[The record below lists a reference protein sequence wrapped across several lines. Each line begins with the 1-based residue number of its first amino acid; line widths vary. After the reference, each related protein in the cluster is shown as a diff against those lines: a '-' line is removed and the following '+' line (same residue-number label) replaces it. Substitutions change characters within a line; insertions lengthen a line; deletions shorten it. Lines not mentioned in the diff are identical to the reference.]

1 MNQDFMKEKPVF
13 PLLLSMGVP
22 MILSMIL
29 GALYNI
35 VDSIFVSKISED
47 AMTALSLVYPIQNLI
62 HAAGVGFGI
71 GMNAAIARILGEGKS
86 REANMAA
93 SQGMLLSLIHGLVL
107 TVLGIAAMPWFLRMF
122 TDDETTIAYGLSYAN
137 IVLLFSA
144 VDALGMAYEKIYQA
158 VGKMVLAMMSVLVGC
173 LTNIVLD
180 PLLIFGLGPFPEMG
194 IEGAAW
200 ATGIGQT
207 AALVFYV
214 VVNGLR
220 PLNVKISVRQM
231 LPREGIWKSMYSVGI
246 AAALNIALAS
256 FLLSALNWI
265 LAPFSQVYILVLGVY
280 YKLQALLYQ
289 AACGLVQGMRPLVGY
304 NYGAGEYGRVKSIFR
319 AAVIVIVGIM
329 AAGTILCQAAP
340 DWLMGLFTENAGT
353 IEKGRAALR
362 IISLGFIFSAVSV
375 AASGALEGMGQG
387 LASLKIS
394 LMRYVIV
401 IIPAAF
407 FLSRVLGLGPAGVW
421 HSFWIAE
428 TVTAAMSWLIYRRYL
443 ASLHIS

>member
-29 GALYNI
+29 G
-35 VDSIFVSKISED
+35 
-47 AMTALSLVYPIQNLI
+47 
-62 HAAGVGFGI
+62 
-71 GMNAAIARILGEGKS
+71 EGKS

-107 TVLGIAAMPWFLRMF
+107 TALGIAAMPWFLRMF

-207 AALVFYV
+207 AALVFYI

-289 AACGLVQGMRPLVGY
+289 AACGLVQGL
-304 NYGAGEYGRVKSIFR
+304 
-319 AAVIVIVGIM
+319 
-329 AAGTILCQAAP
+329 
-340 DWLMGLFTENAGT
+340 
-353 IEKGRAALR
+353 
-362 IISLGFIFSAVSV
+362 SLI
-375 AASGALEGMGQG
+375 
-387 LASLKIS
+387 
-394 LMRYVIV
+394 
-401 IIPAAF
+401 
-407 FLSRVLGLGPAGVW
+407 
-421 HSFWIAE
+421 
-428 TVTAAMSWLIYRRYL
+428 
-443 ASLHIS
+443 HI

>member
-1 MNQDFMKEKPVF
+1 MYKRQ
-13 PLLLSMGVP
+13 
-22 MILSMIL
+22 
-29 GALYNI
+29 
-35 VDSIFVSKISED
+35 
-47 AMTALSLVYPIQNLI
+47 
-62 HAAGVGFGI
+62 
-71 GMNAAIARILGEGKS
+71 
-86 REANMAA
+86 
-93 SQGMLLSLIHGLVL
+93 
-107 TVLGIAAMPWFLRMF
+107 
-122 TDDETTIAYGLSYAN
+122 GLSYAN

-428 TVTAAMSWLIYRRYL
+428 TVTAALSWLIYRRYL

>member
-107 TVLGIAAMPWFLRMF
+107 TALGIAAMPWFLRMF

-207 AALVFYV
+207 AARVF
-214 VVNGLR
+214 
-220 PLNVKISVRQM
+220 
-231 LPREGIWKSMYSVGI
+231 
-246 AAALNIALAS
+246 
-256 FLLSALNWI
+256 
-265 LAPFSQVYILVLGVY
+265 
-280 YKLQALLYQ
+280 
-289 AACGLVQGMRPLVGY
+289 
-304 NYGAGEYGRVKSIFR
+304 
-319 AAVIVIVGIM
+319 
-329 AAGTILCQAAP
+329 
-340 DWLMGLFTENAGT
+340 
-353 IEKGRAALR
+353 
-362 IISLGFIFSAVSV
+362 
-375 AASGALEGMGQG
+375 
-387 LASLKIS
+387 
-394 LMRYVIV
+394 
-401 IIPAAF
+401 
-407 FLSRVLGLGPAGVW
+407 
-421 HSFWIAE
+421 
-428 TVTAAMSWLIYRRYL
+428 
-443 ASLHIS
+443 

>member
-122 TDDETTIAYGLSYAN
+122 TDDETTIAYGLAYAN

-200 ATGIGQT
+200 ATGRRRR
-207 AALVFYV
+207 L
-214 VVNGLR
+214 
-220 PLNVKISVRQM
+220 
-231 LPREGIWKSMYSVGI
+231 YS
-246 AAALNIALAS
+246 
-256 FLLSALNWI
+256 
-265 LAPFSQVYILVLGVY
+265 
-280 YKLQALLYQ
+280 
-289 AACGLVQGMRPLVGY
+289 
-304 NYGAGEYGRVKSIFR
+304 
-319 AAVIVIVGIM
+319 
-329 AAGTILCQAAP
+329 
-340 DWLMGLFTENAGT
+340 
-353 IEKGRAALR
+353 
-362 IISLGFIFSAVSV
+362 
-375 AASGALEGMGQG
+375 
-387 LASLKIS
+387 
-394 LMRYVIV
+394 
-401 IIPAAF
+401 
-407 FLSRVLGLGPAGVW
+407 
-421 HSFWIAE
+421 
-428 TVTAAMSWLIYRRYL
+428 MSWSTGC
-443 ASLHIS
+443 AP

>member
-122 TDDETTIAYGLSYAN
+122 TDDETTIAYGLAYAN

-200 ATGIGQT
+200 APGIGQT
-207 AALVFYV
+207 AALVF
-214 VVNGLR
+214 
-220 PLNVKISVRQM
+220 
-231 LPREGIWKSMYSVGI
+231 
-246 AAALNIALAS
+246 
-256 FLLSALNWI
+256 
-265 LAPFSQVYILVLGVY
+265 
-280 YKLQALLYQ
+280 
-289 AACGLVQGMRPLVGY
+289 
-304 NYGAGEYGRVKSIFR
+304 
-319 AAVIVIVGIM
+319 
-329 AAGTILCQAAP
+329 
-340 DWLMGLFTENAGT
+340 
-353 IEKGRAALR
+353 
-362 IISLGFIFSAVSV
+362 
-375 AASGALEGMGQG
+375 
-387 LASLKIS
+387 
-394 LMRYVIV
+394 
-401 IIPAAF
+401 
-407 FLSRVLGLGPAGVW
+407 
-421 HSFWIAE
+421 
-428 TVTAAMSWLIYRRYL
+428 
-443 ASLHIS
+443 

>member
-122 TDDETTIAYGLSYAN
+122 TDDETTIAYGLAYAN

-231 LPREGIWKSMYSVGI
+231 LPREGIWKSM
-246 AAALNIALAS
+246 
-256 FLLSALNWI
+256 
-265 LAPFSQVYILVLGVY
+265 
-280 YKLQALLYQ
+280 
-289 AACGLVQGMRPLVGY
+289 
-304 NYGAGEYGRVKSIFR
+304 
-319 AAVIVIVGIM
+319 
-329 AAGTILCQAAP
+329 
-340 DWLMGLFTENAGT
+340 
-353 IEKGRAALR
+353 
-362 IISLGFIFSAVSV
+362 
-375 AASGALEGMGQG
+375 
-387 LASLKIS
+387 
-394 LMRYVIV
+394 
-401 IIPAAF
+401 
-407 FLSRVLGLGPAGVW
+407 
-421 HSFWIAE
+421 
-428 TVTAAMSWLIYRRYL
+428 
-443 ASLHIS
+443 

>member
-122 TDDETTIAYGLSYAN
+122 TDDETTIAYGLAYAN

-280 YKLQALLYQ
+280 YKLQALL
-289 AACGLVQGMRPLVGY
+289 
-304 NYGAGEYGRVKSIFR
+304 
-319 AAVIVIVGIM
+319 
-329 AAGTILCQAAP
+329 CQAAP

-428 TVTAAMSWLIYRRYL
+428 TVTAALSWLIYRRYL